1 MSHDIQRIKI
11 FVSRLFAKGQAQA
24 ASNGLHGEDVALRC
38 VQRDNREQVV
48 HIPAFLQ
55 LVDVQ
60 NNLDGIFRVLDG
72 EKKPDVLL
80 GFLAG
85 LLRVYL
91 DNFSLVLSI
100 HEIIAVYQGADF
112 LRMIRV
118 LAGYKYDRFHIVEFI
133 VDAVFPKDGL
143 PVLVQCESVADFHL
157 LNIVLAIPGDVG
169 ASHDDRNLEIS
180 FGCSACHVIGVDDV

>member
-1 MSHDIQRIKI
+1 MVMSHDIQRIKI

-24 ASNGLHGEDVALRC
+24 ASNGLHGEDIALRC

-60 NNLDGIFRVLDG
+60 SNLDGIFRVFDG

-85 LLRVYL
+85 LLRVDL

-100 HEIIAVYQGADF
+100 HEIIAVYQSADF

-133 VDAVFPKDGL
+133 VSAVFPKNGL
-143 PVLVQCESVADFHL
+143 PVLV
-157 LNIVLAIPGDVG
+157 
-169 ASHDDRNLEIS
+169 
-180 FGCSACHVIGVDDV
+180 